1 MTGTAHPTF
10 STALNSLPNQVVNV
24 IDSLEADGPIAFES
38 ILAVLCSPDYHPPSR
53 QIMLYY

>member
-24 IDSLEADGPIAFES
+24 IDSLEADRPITFES
-38 ILAVLCSPDYHPPSR
+38 ILAANS
-53 QIMLYY
+53 